1 MDLIHELHRQGNTIM
16 LITHDTAIA
25 REAERQVQLMDGK
38 IVSDTARISASAKTE
53 AADSEESR

>member
-25 REAERQVQLMDGK
+25 REAERQVRLMDGK
-38 IVSDTARISASAKTE
+38 VVSDTGRFSASAKSETT
-53 AADSEESR
+53 DSEESR